1 MCNSLNR
8 ETILSHDALIEA
20 LSGYIETGPDGT
32 VRHYNSSG
40 KLHRIG
46 GPAAIFADG
55 TEIWYQN
62 GVLHRTDGPA
72 VFDPQSLAEE
82 YWVNGELHRTDGP
95 AIRTPDGSLHW
106 FIHNQKHRED
116 GPAIIYADGT
126 EIWYRYGL
134 RHRDSGPAAIY
145 KDGTRK
151 WYTDGVILTVER
163 GLSSTCR
170 LSKY

>member
-1 MCNSLNR
+1 MTPEEDLFDRLKYNVV
-8 ETILSHDALIEA
+8 IKD
-20 LSGYIETGPDGT
+20 DGT
-32 VRHYNSSG
+32 RLYFDEYGS
-40 KLHRIG
+40 LHRDD
-46 GPAAIFADG
+46 GPAKILPSG
-55 TEIWYQN
+55 VMHWLRH

-134 RHRDSGPAAIY
+134 WRRA
-145 KDGTRK
+145 
-151 WYTDGVILTVER
+151 
-163 GLSSTCR
+163 
-170 LSKY
+170 